1 MTDSTDEVDWYDGPD
16 EEPFEESPKRRE
28 NKQWLR
34 FAEAAVS
41 TAAPKGFKESES
53 WDHAMENIGVIACD
67 IADAMLE
74 EAKKRG
80 RV

>member
-34 FAEAAVS
+34 FAEAAMSNISIDVTS
-41 TAAPKGFKESES
+41 YNVNGTLSGPAFNAASF
-53 WDHAMENIGVIACD
+53 
-67 IADAMLE
+67 ADAMLV